1 MDVERGENQREVF
14 TDSPA
19 WVKSANH
26 EVRMGFVRKV
36 YVLLMVQLL
45 LTTAVAAPFHAVPVE
60 WLGQHLWLLYASSVL
75 SLVLVCA
82 MTCFRN
88 VTRSFPANYILLLC
102 FTACEGV
109 LIGFVSATYTA
120 TSVVACL
127 GITVLIFGVLTAYA
141 WKTKTDFTGFG
152 PYLYGVLISLI
163 LFSICMGILRFAF
176 GVNLT
181 YVEMAYD
188 IGCILL
194 FVIYIIFD
202 TQLIIGGEHKHQFT
216 IDDYVLAAMSLY
228 LDIINLF
235 IHLLRLFGQRR

>member
-1 MDVERGENQREVF
+1 
-14 TDSPA
+14 
-19 WVKSANH
+19 
-26 EVRMGFVRKV
+26 
-36 YVLLMVQLL
+36 
-45 LTTAVAAPFHAVPVE
+45 
-60 WLGQHLWLLYASSVL
+60 
-75 SLVLVCA
+75 

-88 VTRSFPANYILLLC
+88 ATRSFPANYILLLC

-109 LIGFVSATYTA
+109 LIGFVS
-120 TSVVACL
+120 CL

-141 WKTKTDFTGFG
+141 WRTKTDFTGFG

-235 IHLLRLFGQRR
+235 IHLLRLFGQR